1 MHMLAAALAVSAS
14 LSLAAG
20 AASAD
25 DYLTK
30 DGKLAKQLK
39 AVELQGGFAGN
50 TGVRYTVEADGSW
63 TSEAL
68 FNQKSTPKDKGKLT
82 KKELTDLAA
91 TLKKFDLLKLPEK
104 TGQVTGA
111 NPHSIDLEFGTH
123 KASLIGRTPPK
134 LDPNEPAGT
143 PESRFAGIWEG
154 IAGLLKPPAKK

>member
-1 MHMLAAALAVSAS
+1 MRLIIAPLAVIVGLIVSARI
-14 LSLAAG
+14 
-20 AASAD
+20 ASAD

-30 DGKLAKQLK
+30 EGKLAKQLK

-50 TGVRYTVEADGSW
+50 TGVRYTVETDGSW
-63 TSEAL
+63 TSERL

-82 KKELTDLAA
+82 KKELAELAA

-104 TGQVTGA
+104 TGQVNGA

-134 LDPNEPAGT
+134 VDSNEPAGT

-154 IAGLLKPPAKK
+154 VTGLLKSPAKK